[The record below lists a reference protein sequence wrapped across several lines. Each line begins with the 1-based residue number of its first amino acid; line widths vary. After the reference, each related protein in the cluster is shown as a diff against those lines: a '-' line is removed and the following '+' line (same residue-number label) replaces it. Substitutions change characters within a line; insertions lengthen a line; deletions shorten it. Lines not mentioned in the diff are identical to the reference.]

1 MMIQL
6 QTYISKTL
14 FLTTIPIILLI
25 LGVDFLFGLVH
36 ELGGVGQGGYTSW
49 NALVYVAM
57 TLPRR
62 LYELFPMTSLVGV
75 LLGLG
80 LLASHSEL
88 IVMRASG
95 VSVLRITS
103 FVFQFALV
111 IALFMAL
118 IGEYVAPRAEYWAE
132 NYKVEA
138 RSQGQALL
146 TVQGLWVR
154 EGNHFIHI
162 AKLQPDGHLVGVTDY
177 ALTDAF
183 KLSSITHMQEAAQNG
198 EQWQLHDL
206 KRSHISPDK
215 VTTEYEANATR
226 SQLLDPQILT
236 IAFLPP
242 EDLSLRGL
250 YQYAQY
256 MQANG
261 LDNKLYL
268 LNFWKKALQPL
279 AVIVMMLLSVPF
291 IFGPL
296 RQASMGLRLLAG
308 ILTGFSF
315 YVISEIFGPLAM
327 VYHLPPFVAALS
339 PILIF
344 GLLGFM
350 LGTRK
355 NY

>member
-14 FLTTIPIILLI
+14 FWTTIPIILLI

-36 ELGGVGQGGYTSW
+36 ELGGVGRDGYTSL
-49 NALVYVAM
+49 NAIVYVAM

-75 LLGLG
+75 LMGLG

-95 VSVLRITS
+95 VSVLRITR

-111 IALFMAL
+111 LALFMAF

-132 NYKVEA
+132 NYKVQA
-138 RSQGQALL
+138 RSQGQAML
-146 TVQGLWVR
+146 TVQGMWVR
-154 EGNHFIHI
+154 DGNHFIHI
-162 AKLQPDGHLVGVTDY
+162 AKLQPDAHLIGVTDY
-177 ALTDAF
+177 AFDDHF
-183 KLSSITHMQEAAQNG
+183 KLKSITSMQEAAMRG
-198 EQWQLHDL
+198 EEWSLNEVR
-206 KRSHISPDK
+206 RSYFGLDK
-215 VTTEYEANATR
+215 VSTEYAPHA
-226 SQLLDPQILT
+226 SQTHLLDPEILAV
-236 IAFLPP
+236 AFLPP
-242 EDLSLRGL
+242 DDLSLKGL

-256 MQANG
+256 LQDNG

-279 AVIVMMLLSVPF
+279 ALIVMMLLSVPF

-315 YVISEIFGPLAM
+315 YVLSEIFGPLAM
-327 VYHLPPFVAALS
+327 VYHLPPFIAALA
-339 PILIF
+339 PIIIF
-344 GLLGFM
+344 GLLGLI